1 MVILLSLK
9 VKLKVMMLYDN
20 RFTRTETDNILSDE
34 QTAKLLKPIYQ
45 KCEGDFV
52 KVEERSPQEKR
63 VKESQYRER

>member
-1 MVILLSLK
+1 
-9 VKLKVMMLYDN
+9 MMLYDN

-52 KVEERSPQEKR
+52 KVEERSPQER
-63 VKESQYRER
+63 G